1 MGVKFQGNFTSGTY
15 FRTKVSNIMSRVNCQ
30 SNSSKGRNTRVRG
43 SFGFGLFGLASQ
55 GRIVAVGLVFGV
67 VIIGPILV
75 RALGRVTECRN
86 CRNGGGDGSSE
97 VGDIGHT
104 DPGLL
109 ATGRTGAAFLS
120 WVPELPVLGLLGRG
134 KLEILF
140 VRVVPVLDVSD
151 LVNVGLRD
159 KPLSSSVGVA
169 PAATTAAGPA
179 TTATATAAACDGG
192 ELASLGNI
200 RVRFLAS
207 LGGHIQLH
215 YAFKILKLRS

>member
-1 MGVKFQGNFTSGTY
+1 MCARSWPSVGS
-15 FRTKVSNIMSRVNCQ
+15 RTPK
-30 SNSSKGRNTRVRG
+30 TVR

-55 GRIVAVGLVFGV
+55 GRIVAVGLVIGG
-67 VIIGPILV
+67 VIIGPFFV
-75 RALGRVTECRN
+75 DALGRVSERRN
-86 CRNGGGDGSSE
+86 CRNSGGDGSSE

-169 PAATTAAGPA
+169 PTATTAAEWLMLCHHTGLYLDV
-179 TTATATAAACDGG
+179 TII
-192 ELASLGNI
+192 ASQ
-200 RVRFLAS
+200 A
-207 LGGHIQLH
+207 LH
-215 YAFKILKLRS
+215 FV